1 MNAFGA
7 QVTIPNA
14 DVKVWIIA
22 PIMRAISFLGDETKF
37 LATSHRS
44 FIAMQHSMTLLAVA
58 RQFAIEKGAAQHGI
72 EKIGELMRHTKGV
85 DDWANEVVSSDFA
98 TPNMHSLI
106 ASWGAIEVAV
116 EDTFV
121 LTLLKRPDVAVQF
134 KTKSDT
140 DPLDEDSARR
150 AFRQSERKARNNR
163 TVGECYIALLHAIDI
178 PMASTPGTLRG
189 LAEINAI
196 RNCNLH
202 RSSVIDAKAVTEPP
216 TLASWLDKV
225 FVVSSQ
231 SYSDYFG
238 VMGDFAQ
245 DILRGIYASEYM
257 AEFLLQKA

>member
-121 LTLLKRPDVAVQF
+121 LTLLKRPDVALF
-134 KTKSDT
+134 KVASCRV
-140 DPLDEDSARR
+140 ARR
-150 AFRQSERKARNNR
+150 TIFWILETGASSLSAWMGFFKEPDPS
-163 TVGECYIALLHAIDI
+163 ALQLKI
-178 PMASTPGTLRG
+178 
-189 LAEINAI
+189 
-196 RNCNLH
+196 C
-202 RSSVIDAKAVTEPP
+202 
-216 TLASWLDKV
+216 
-225 FVVSSQ
+225 
-231 SYSDYFG
+231 
-238 VMGDFAQ
+238 
-245 DILRGIYASEYM
+245 
-257 AEFLLQKA
+257 